1 MKRSDKLKAGK
12 FDVDAALVR
21 QLLQDQFPE
30 FSVLPV
36 EPLEDDGWDN
46 WTFRLG
52 AHHKVR
58 LPSDAA
64 YAAQAEKEFAWLP
77 KLAPHLPLAI
87 PKPVA
92 LGMPNAHFPWSW
104 SIYEWIAGAPLGRQ
118 ADLDRNR
125 LAGDLADFLKALWV
139 TDRTGGPPPGAHN
152 FYRGG
157 DVIDVY
163 GPEARAALSK
173 LAGSIDLAGAVDL
186 LNRAAASTFEGE
198 PVWVH
203 GDIAV
208 GNLLVRDSRLA
219 AVIDFG
225 SSAVGDP
232 ACDLAITWLYFDGE
246 SRAKFRDAVAVD
258 KACWA
263 RARAWALWKA
273 AIVMAAN
280 SPVYPDE
287 TPPIEVIETVVG
299 EHRQQFS

>member
-92 LGMPNAHFPWSW
+92 LGMPNAHFPWS
-104 SIYEWIAGAPLGRQ
+104 
-118 ADLDRNR
+118 
-125 LAGDLADFLKALWV
+125 
-139 TDRTGGPPPGAHN
+139 
-152 FYRGG
+152 
-157 DVIDVY
+157 
-163 GPEARAALSK
+163 
-173 LAGSIDLAGAVDL
+173 
-186 LNRAAASTFEGE
+186 
-198 PVWVH
+198 
-203 GDIAV
+203 
-208 GNLLVRDSRLA
+208 
-219 AVIDFG
+219 
-225 SSAVGDP
+225 
-232 ACDLAITWLYFDGE
+232 
-246 SRAKFRDAVAVD
+246 
-258 KACWA
+258 
-263 RARAWALWKA
+263 
-273 AIVMAAN
+273 
-280 SPVYPDE
+280 
-287 TPPIEVIETVVG
+287 
-299 EHRQQFS
+299 

>member
-1 MKRSDKLKAGK
+1 M
-12 FDVDAALVR
+12 
-21 QLLQDQFPE
+21 
-30 FSVLPV
+30 
-36 EPLEDDGWDN
+36 
-46 WTFRLG
+46 
-52 AHHKVR
+52 
-58 LPSDAA
+58 
-64 YAAQAEKEFAWLP
+64 
-77 KLAPHLPLAI
+77 
-87 PKPVA
+87 
-92 LGMPNAHFPWSW
+92 
-104 SIYEWIAGAPLGRQ
+104 
-118 ADLDRNR
+118 
-125 LAGDLADFLKALWV
+125 
-139 TDRTGGPPPGAHN
+139 
-152 FYRGG
+152 
-157 DVIDVY
+157 
-163 GPEARAALSK
+163 
-173 LAGSIDLAGAVDL
+173 DL

-258 KACWA
+258 EACWA